1 MRKIVGFMA
10 SLALVLAFAG
20 VAMAGARSDQYGNS
34 VAQVTSKPKTVARV
48 SGAHASQPSPTV
60 VKAAAGALPF
70 TGFQLSIAVA
80 VGAALVGAGMFLRRK
95 GTGSNE
101 S

>member
-1 MRKIVGFMA
+1 MRTIVTFVV
-10 SLALVLAFAG
+10 SLALIFAFAG
-20 VAMAGARSDQYGNS
+20 VAIAGPRSDQYGDK
-34 VAQVTSKPKTVARV
+34 VAQVTSKPKTVARI
-48 SGAHASQPSPTV
+48 SGAHASQPAPTV
-60 VKAAAGALPF
+60 VNAAAGALPF

-95 GTGSNE
+95 GTDSNE